1 MKKLIIIL
9 LILFPLFIYSQTHS
23 CCTTTS
29 GTQQFAMIFAD
40 EKFAA
45 AHMEPLPLHFV
56 AERGGMITFDCPD
69 NKKANAFFIQSTI
82 ASSEWLFVFHEWW
95 GLNDYIKRESEKLAA
110 ELGNVNILAIDYYDG
125 EVTDKREEA
134 QKLAGNLKD
143 ERAKN
148 IILGALQYSGS
159 NARIMTIG
167 WCMGGGLA
175 LQAAI
180 LAGNR
185 GQACVMYYGMPEKDK
200 AKLSTLNADVLGI
213 FASKDQWINA
223 EVVSEF
229 EKNMNAAGKN
239 VTIKSYDA
247 DHAFANPSNPVYD
260 KAAAEEAHK
269 LSIAFLK
276 KHMK

>member
-1 MKKLIIIL
+1 
-9 LILFPLFIYSQTHS
+9 
-23 CCTTTS
+23 
-29 GTQQFAMIFAD
+29 
-40 EKFAA
+40 
-45 AHMEPLPLHFV
+45 MEPLPLNFN
-56 AERGGMITFDCPD
+56 AERGGMITFNCPD
-69 NKKANAFFIQSTI
+69 NKKANAFFIQSPM
-82 ASSEWLFVFHEWW
+82 ASSNWLFVFHEWW
-95 GLNDYIKRESEKLAA
+95 GLNDYIKRESERLAG

-125 EVTDKREEA
+125 ELTDKREEA

-148 IILGALQYSGS
+148 IILGALQYSGTDS
-159 NARIMTIG
+159 RIMTIG

-180 LAGNR
+180 LAGKR

-229 EKNMNAAGKN
+229 EKNMQAAGKN
-239 VTIKSYDA
+239 ITIKSYDA

-260 KAAAEEAHK
+260 KAAAEEAHN

-276 KHMK
+276 KHLK